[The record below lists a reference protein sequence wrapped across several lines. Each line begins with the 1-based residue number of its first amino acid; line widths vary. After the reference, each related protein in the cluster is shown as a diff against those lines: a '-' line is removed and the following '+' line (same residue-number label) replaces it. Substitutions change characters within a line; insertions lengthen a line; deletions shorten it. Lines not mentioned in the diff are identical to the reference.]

1 MKLEKKEYKNI
12 RYLVSLP
19 NGYKQSDKYFPLIFF
34 LHGAGERGND
44 LELLL
49 QYGPIKIVKKG
60 QDLPFIIVAPQCPRG
75 QYWSIPLLKELLEN
89 VSKFYKVEQNR
100 IYLTGVSMGGYGT
113 WALAIDSPSK
123 FAAIAPICGGGDPS
137 NVHRIKHVPTWV
149 FHGALDDIVPLEES
163 EIMVNALKEV
173 NGNVKFTIYPGLKHD
188 SWTLT
193 YNNPNLYEWLLEH
206 RLKSK

>member
-49 QYGPIKIVKKG
+49 QYGPIKIVKEG